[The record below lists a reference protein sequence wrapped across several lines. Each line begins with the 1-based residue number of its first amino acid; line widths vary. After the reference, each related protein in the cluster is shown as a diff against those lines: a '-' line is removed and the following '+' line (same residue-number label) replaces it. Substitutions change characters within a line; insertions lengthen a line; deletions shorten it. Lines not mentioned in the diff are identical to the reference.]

1 MFPKGAK
8 WHGAAMIAVSE
19 NHSSR
24 TFRIDDG
31 HKLEQLVFRSIQR
44 LQLFGVNVELQN
56 DELVLSGAVNSWYEK
71 QLAQESVRAVV
82 PTLRIRNRISVGF
95 N

>member
-1 MFPKGAK
+1 
-8 WHGAAMIAVSE
+8 MIAVPE
-19 NHSSR
+19 NLSSR
-24 TFRIDDG
+24 NFRIDNG

-44 LQLFGVNVELQN
+44 LQLFGVNVELQ
-56 DELVLSGAVNSWYEK
+56 DDDVVLSGAVSSWYEK

-82 PTLRIRNRISVGF
+82 PTLRIKNRISVGL